1 MALTTKQRNALPP
14 SAFLDPK
21 NRRFPAP
28 TKAQARKAH
37 IPEAQRA
44 RTLRSALSRAGQP
57 QARGV
62 KLVSPT
68 LANRRVR
75 ARGGGA
81 VQSVVERRGRP
92 DRGAS
97 RPSRVPA
104 SPGGGRAS
112 RRAATGGSRARAGGG
127 VHL

>member
-1 MALTTKQRNALPP
+1 MALTSKQRNALPP

-21 NRRFPAP
+21 NRRFPVP
-28 TKAQARKAH
+28 TKAQARKAG
-37 IPEAQRA
+37 ISEAQRG
-44 RTLRSALSRAGQP
+44 RTMRNALSRAGQA

-62 KLVSPT
+62 KMVSP
-68 LANRRVR
+68 AMVNRKVK
-75 ARGGGA
+75 ARGAGA

-92 DRGAS
+92 ARGAS

-104 SPGGGRAS
+104 SRASGRAVH
-112 RRAATGGSRARAGGG
+112 RAASGGSRARAGR